1 MCLLEMDNLF
11 YRYPGRVELALA
23 GASLT
28 VPAGARV
35 AVIGSNGSGKSTL
48 LLHAN
53 GTLRPISGQVRFAG
67 QPATYDRRGLLMLR
81 RHVGI
86 VFQNPDEQLFSA
98 SVAQDISFGPLN
110 LGLDARAARRRVE
123 EAAALCGITHL
134 LDRPTHALSG
144 GEKTRVALAGVLAM
158 DPQVLIADEVTG
170 GLDPWMRKQVFD
182 IFDQLAQQG
191 KAIVLSTHDLDAARR
206 WADQVA
212 FMRAGRVLLVAP
224 PEHLFTDRAALAAT
238 GLDQVIA
245 RWTCCSSA

>member
-1 MCLLEMDNLF
+1 MCLLELEALV
-11 YRYPGRVELALA
+11 YRYPGRAELALA

-28 VPAGARV
+28 IPPAARI

-53 GTLRPISGQVRFAG
+53 GTLRPASGQVRFAG
-67 QPATYDRRGLLMLR
+67 KPITYDRRGLLALR
-81 RHVGI
+81 RQVGI

-123 EAAALCGITHL
+123 EAAELCGIAHL

-144 GEKTRVALAGVLAM
+144 GEKARVALAGVLAM

-170 GLDPWMRKQVFD
+170 GLDPWMREQVFA
-182 IFDQLAQQG
+182 IFDRLVREG
-191 KAIVLSTHDLDAARR
+191 KTVVLSTHDLAAARR
-206 WADQVA
+206 WADRVA
-212 FMRAGRVLLVAP
+212 FMQAGRVLLVAP
-224 PEHLFTDRAALAAT
+224 PAQLFADRAALAAT
-238 GLDQVIA
+238 GLDQVMV
-245 RWTCCSSA
+245 

>member
-1 MCLLEMDNLF
+1 MCLLELESLI
-11 YRYPGRVELALA
+11 YRYPGRMELALA

-28 VPAGARV
+28 VPAATRI

-53 GTLRPISGQVRFAG
+53 GTLRPSGGQVRFAG
-67 QPATYDRRGLLMLR
+67 KPVAYDRRGLLTLR

-123 EAAALCGITHL
+123 EAAELCGVAHL

-158 DPQVLIADEVTG
+158 EPQVLIADEVTG
-170 GLDPWMRKQVFD
+170 GLDPWMREQVLA
-182 IFDQLAQQG
+182 IFDRLVQQG
-191 KAIVLSTHDLDAARR
+191 KAVVLSTHDLETARR

-212 FMRAGRVLLVAP
+212 FMQAGRVLLVAP
-224 PEHLFTDRAALAAT
+224 PARLFTDPALLATT
-238 GLDQVIA
+238 GLDRVYQP
-245 RWTCCSSA
+245 

>member
-1 MCLLEMDNLF
+1 MCLLEMDNLV
-11 YRYPGRVELALA
+11 YRYPGRLELALA

-28 VPAGARV
+28 VSAGTRI
-35 AVIGSNGSGKSTL
+35 AVIGRNGSGKSTL

-53 GTLRPISGQVRFAG
+53 GTLRPISGQVRFASK
-67 QPATYDRRGLLMLR
+67 PVTYDRRCLLMLR

-123 EAAALCGITHL
+123 EAASLCGVTHL
-134 LDRPTHALSG
+134 LNRPTHALSG

-158 DPQVLIADEVTG
+158 DPQVLVADEVTG
-170 GLDPWMRKQVFD
+170 GLDPWMREQVLN
-182 IFDQLAQQG
+182 IFDQLVRQG
-191 KAIVLSTHDLDAARR
+191 KAVVLSTHDLDTARR

-212 FMRAGRVLLVAP
+212 FMEAGRVLLIAP
-224 PEHLFTDRAALAAT
+224 PEQFFTDKTVLAAT
-238 GLDQVIA
+238 GLDQVV
-245 RWTCCSSA
+245 T